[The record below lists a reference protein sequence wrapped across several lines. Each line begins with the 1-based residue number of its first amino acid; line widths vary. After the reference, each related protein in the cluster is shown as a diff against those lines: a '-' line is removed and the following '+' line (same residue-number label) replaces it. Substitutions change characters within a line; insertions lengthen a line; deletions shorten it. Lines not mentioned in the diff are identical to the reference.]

1 MNKNETLAIPT
12 YNPSNLLDSLIKM
25 LGMKNDAALAR
36 RLTTDAPAI
45 SSIRHRRRPVGSGL
59 LIRMSEESDL
69 PTRDLK
75 ALAGI

>member
-1 MNKNETLAIPT
+1 MNKNEMLAIPT

-25 LGMKNDAALAR
+25 LGLKNDAALAR